1 MSNRIVRRHKRK
13 LFPSKSSSDNS
24 SVSADERAARRE
36 LKEFLGQDYSQKQ
49 KRIKVVEEPEDD
61 DLFLPIREISLG
73 GRRKR
78 KTRKRKRKRKTK
90 KRRKSKKRRKT
101 KKRRR

>member
-1 MSNRIVRRHKRK
+1 MSNKLKRK
-13 LFPSKSSSDNS
+13 LFPSKSSSISS
-24 SVSADERAARRE
+24 SVSDAEKAARRE
-36 LKEFLGQDYSQKQ
+36 LNEFLGQDYSHKQ
-49 KRIKVVEEPEDD
+49 KKIKVVQEPEDD